1 MKSIRIFHYY
11 RIFHKMCFLH
21 LLLIILLSPH
31 FLITCYFFH
40 HYPCYSYCSC
50 FCSFSLFLS
59 LLYSVLL
66 SAASDLDCIRALF
79 NEKEKELSL
88 AVAKVEE
95 LTRQLEEL
103 RGRQNAPAG
112 GGSAGS
118 IGGSLTGATGNG
130 HLVTPASAELEKLRR
145 ELMVSSRHRLRSR
158 ENRPCFAKAFAREH
172 YHVSHFQSTSIDY
185 KYRYQLYNIF
195 MGRLSIMFGKRLKAL
210 F

>member
-1 MKSIRIFHYY
+1 MKIDKSLF
-11 RIFHKMCFLH
+11 
-21 LLLIILLSPH
+21 IITAFAKCTFFICIVPFYPY
-31 FLITCYFFH
+31 FLITCYFLLLL
-40 HYPCYSYCSC
+40 SLL
-50 FCSFSLFLS
+50 FSLFL
-59 LLYSVLL
+59 LYSHYSSSVLP

-145 ELMVSSRHRLRSR
+145 ELMVSLRH
-158 ENRPCFAKAFAREH
+158 
-172 YHVSHFQSTSIDY
+172 
-185 KYRYQLYNIF
+185 
-195 MGRLSIMFGKRLKAL
+195 
-210 F
+210 